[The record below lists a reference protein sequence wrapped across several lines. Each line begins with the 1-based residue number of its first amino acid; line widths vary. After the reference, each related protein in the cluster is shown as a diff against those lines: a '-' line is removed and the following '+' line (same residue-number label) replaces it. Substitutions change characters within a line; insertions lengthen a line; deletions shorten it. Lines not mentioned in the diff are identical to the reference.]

1 MEHNKQ
7 AYITEYNRISE
18 EVSQL
23 ETDLLRM
30 RTDPGKLAI
39 QKEIDAYSDRLSTMR
54 TAKYVQVVEGPSKD
68 LVYEVLREEQ
78 YRGGLI
84 YIIWQSRSNPEDD
97 YNWLDEEN
105 VIQIKLPFQPGF
117 N

>member
-1 MEHNKQ
+1 
-7 AYITEYNRISE
+7 
-18 EVSQL
+18 
-23 ETDLLRM
+23 
-30 RTDPGKLAI
+30 
-39 QKEIDAYSDRLSTMR
+39 MR

-68 LVYEVLREEQ
+68 LVYEVLREEKYNGSQ
-78 YRGGLI
+78 M
-84 YIIWQSRSNPEDD
+84 YITWQSRRNPEED